1 MRNVIAR
8 SRKATWQSLAAFLL
22 PLTLTLAA
30 CGDDDSSSASAG
42 PNDDPGVE
50 SSSSEA
56 ITSSSSEEVSSIP
69 SVQEPFNP
77 GEYRTCDKKYEGK
90 FLMYQ
95 YRETLDAW
103 NGTYRIN
110 ADFYKCENG
119 KWSGPSATSPEN
131 LTEGDVIRAAP
142 DDWEGDEFH
151 VAPDD
156 WECDAENEG
165 QVQSWRFMVFSVPHS
180 PMGYTPTYY
189 ARCEQ
194 GDWVLCEPESSS
206 SSSMDN
212 ASSSS
217 VKSSSSSSVILSA
230 SEESSSSL
238 AESSSSV
245 AESSSSV
252 VTPQSSSSSTS
263 VSSSSADVQS
273 SSSETESSSSS
284 SEDNV
289 DCSALLEEERE
300 KDRWNWDIPKECR
313 FNPDIAYGIMTD
325 SRDGQ
330 TYKTVKIGDQTWMAE
345 NLNFDPGQGGSDDAK
360 YDWSWC
366 NEEPKNCAVAGRL
379 YTWAAAIDSVKL
391 STDADNPQDC
401 GYGKTCT
408 IPAKVQGVCPEGW
421 HLPTSDEW
429 AILFDAVG
437 GQSNAGKVLKS
448 QTGWYHNGNGTDG
461 VGFSALPAG
470 RVYEGNIGVAGISA
484 FFWSST
490 EDDEDDAYNLF
501 LDYDGGLAYLSF
513 RSKVNAYSVRCLKD

>member
-1 MRNVIAR
+1 MRNVIASTR
-8 SRKATWQSLAAFLL
+8 CVAISLMLGAF
-22 PLTLTLAA
+22 LAA
-30 CGDDDSSSASAG
+30 CGDDNSSSVSPNDDELSSSSVISGSDPESSSSLKSSSSSAVKEKSYSSENSSSGA
-42 PNDDPGVE
+42 E
-50 SSSSEA
+50 SSSSEKDL
-56 ITSSSSEEVSSIP
+56 SSSSVVP
-69 SVQEPFNP
+69 N
-77 GEYRTCDKKYEGK
+77 
-90 FLMYQ
+90 
-95 YRETLDAW
+95 
-103 NGTYRIN
+103 
-110 ADFYKCENG
+110 
-119 KWSGPSATSPEN
+119 
-131 LTEGDVIRAAP
+131 
-142 DDWEGDEFH
+142 DD
-151 VAPDD
+151 
-156 WECDAENEG
+156 
-165 QVQSWRFMVFSVPHS
+165 
-180 PMGYTPTYY
+180 
-189 ARCEQ
+189 
-194 GDWVLCEPESSS
+194 ESSS
-206 SSSMDN
+206 SSIS
-212 ASSSS
+212 
-217 VKSSSSSSVILSA
+217 
-230 SEESSSSL
+230 
-238 AESSSSV
+238 
-245 AESSSSV
+245 
-252 VTPQSSSSSTS
+252 P
-263 VSSSSADVQS
+263 QS
-273 SSSETESSSSS
+273 SSSETSMSSSSSAPNDESSSSVIPASSGDLQSSSSEKQESSSSIESSSSS
-284 SEDNV
+284 ANNV

-391 STDADNPQDC
+391 ATDADNPQDC

-470 RVYEGNIGVAGISA
+470 RVCEGNIGVAGISA

-490 EDDEDDAYNLF
+490 ELNSYYAYFMYLCH
-501 LDYDGGLAYLSF
+501 DYDNGGLYDYHKSYGF
-513 RSKVNAYSVRCLKD
+513 SVRCLRDY

>member
-1 MRNVIAR
+1 MRNVIASTR
-8 SRKATWQSLAAFLL
+8 CVAISLMLGAF
-22 PLTLTLAA
+22 LAA
-30 CGDDDSSSASAG
+30 CGDDNSSSVSPNDDELSSSSVISGSDPESSSSLKSSSSSAVKEKSSSSENSSSGA
-42 PNDDPGVE
+42 E
-50 SSSSEA
+50 SSSSEK
-56 ITSSSSEEVSSIP
+56 
-69 SVQEPFNP
+69 
-77 GEYRTCDKKYEGK
+77 D
-90 FLMYQ
+90 L
-95 YRETLDAW
+95 
-103 NGTYRIN
+103 
-110 ADFYKCENG
+110 
-119 KWSGPSATSPEN
+119 
-131 LTEGDVIRAAP
+131 
-142 DDWEGDEFH
+142 
-151 VAPDD
+151 
-156 WECDAENEG
+156 
-165 QVQSWRFMVFSVPHS
+165 
-180 PMGYTPTYY
+180 
-189 ARCEQ
+189 
-194 GDWVLCEPESSS
+194 
-206 SSSMDN
+206 
-212 ASSSS
+212 
-217 VKSSSSSSVILSA
+217 
-230 SEESSSSL
+230 
-238 AESSSSV
+238 
-245 AESSSSV
+245 SSSSV
-252 VTPQSSSSSTS
+252 VPNDDESSSSTILP
-263 VSSSSADVQS
+263 QS
-273 SSSETESSSSS
+273 SSSETSMSSSSSAPNDESSSSVIPASSGDLQSSSSEKQESSSSIESSSSS
-284 SEDNV
+284 ANNV

-391 STDADNPQDC
+391 ATDADNPQDC

-448 QTGWYHNGNGTDG
+448 QTGWYHNGNGMDG